1 MGTFDS
7 IVWRNHYHII
17 SVFYIIYLTFTRI
30 IYEIWGLFFF
40 FTNLAFPYF
49 FRTKDM
55 SKMQFKKR
63 RIYEDLGGIRPH
75 GVGYR

>member
-1 MGTFDS
+1 MKFG
-7 IVWRNHYHII
+7 VC
-17 SVFYIIYLTFTRI
+17 
-30 IYEIWGLFFF
+30 FF